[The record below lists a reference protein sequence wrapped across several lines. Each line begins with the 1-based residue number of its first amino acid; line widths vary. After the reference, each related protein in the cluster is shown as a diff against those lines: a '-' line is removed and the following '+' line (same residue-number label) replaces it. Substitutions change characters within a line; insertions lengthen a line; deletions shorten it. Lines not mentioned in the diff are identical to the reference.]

1 MLILNMFLILIR
13 RELIH
18 TKGLMSNLILPV
30 MDVNLKRKTCEKR
43 KCRKEERDKRM
54 RDEYHE
60 QDRNCGENVSDG
72 KEFGQ
77 LVSVVDQV
85 KMDDDQHDIE
95 SHADTGHVN
104 GVEVSDTQ

>member
-1 MLILNMFLILIR
+1 
-13 RELIH
+13 
-18 TKGLMSNLILPV
+18 
-30 MDVNLKRKTCEKR
+30 MDVNLKSKTCEKR
-43 KCRKEERDKRM
+43 KCCKEERDKRM

-85 KMDDDQHDIE
+85 KMDDYQHDIE

>member
-43 KCRKEERDKRM
+43 KCSKEERNKRM

-60 QDRNCGENVSDG
+60 QDRNC
-72 KEFGQ
+72 
-77 LVSVVDQV
+77 
-85 KMDDDQHDIE
+85 
-95 SHADTGHVN
+95 
-104 GVEVSDTQ
+104 